1 MGLLALLDEEC
12 KFPRATDLSL
22 ALKLHHNLKHSPH
35 YIKPKD
41 NGPTFMIEHYAG
53 TVSIVEYSFGIVY
66 NPMQ

>member
-22 ALKLHHNLKHSPH
+22 ALKLHRNLKHSCH

-41 NGPTFMIEHYAG
+41 NGPTFMIQHYAG
-53 TVSIVEYSFGIVY
+53 TVSSLIVWYFI
-66 NPMQ
+66 